1 MLAPGHDVAKR
12 PHGSPGPVDR
22 CRSEPARGKSR
33 KPLTYRWEGLA
44 GKPLSKRDQ
53 VKMIGNAVP
62 VNLARAL
69 VREVVHQ
76 RPAMF
81 GLEVA

>member
-1 MLAPGHDVAKR
+1 M
-12 PHGSPGPVDR
+12 
-22 CRSEPARGKSR
+22 
-33 KPLTYRWEGLA
+33 A